1 MSSSSSTTSFVSS
14 LVVRRLST
22 VALAPLAA
30 DSLSTS
36 AVAVAVAE
44 AVFDIDVVDETAKK
58 LNDLRD
64 MLFSLLLRLSEIL
77 LLLLL
82 PMLFVAFVVETSS
95 RCVVVWMSLLVASE

>member
-1 MSSSSSTTSFVSS
+1 M
-14 LVVRRLST
+14 
-22 VALAPLAA
+22 
-30 DSLSTS
+30 
-36 AVAVAVAE
+36 AVAE